1 MINVYIKKKERFK
14 IASIYTS
21 SNQKK
26 NKLTPKSKEENN
38 KNRAEMNKRKPRII
52 SRTDQQK
59 YRRFLKRPKKDKP

>member
-1 MINVYIKKKERFK
+1 MSTSRKKKDLKQPQFIPQVTR
-14 IASIYTS
+14 
-21 SNQKK
+21 KK

-38 KNRAEMNKRKPRII
+38 KNRGEMNKRKPRII